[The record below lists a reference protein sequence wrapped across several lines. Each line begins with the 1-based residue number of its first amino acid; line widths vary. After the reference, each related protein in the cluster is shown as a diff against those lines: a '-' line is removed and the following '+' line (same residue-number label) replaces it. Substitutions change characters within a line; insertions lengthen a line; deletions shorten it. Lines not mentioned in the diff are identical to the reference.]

1 MNTIKVLELIRKGD
15 FDRDFIDIYVDA
27 EQLEYQKERYT
38 KAITKFIEW
47 YGDEEINIFSY
58 SEVSDFMYY
67 NIIATY
73 NSTDGKSVFGISS
86 L

>member
-15 FDRDFIDIYVDA
+15 FDRDFIDIYVDE

-47 YGDEEINIFSY
+47 YGDEEINIFSAPGR
-58 SEVSDFMYY
+58 SE
-67 NIIATY
+67 I
-73 NSTDGKSVFGISS
+73 G
-86 L
+86 